1 MKWKWLWPASLFGR
15 LVIVLVAGTMT
26 AQVLTGFIWYDM
38 NYGKALE
45 IPTRVLAAKLSD
57 SISLIEISKVE
68 DERLLIH
75 KLSNSMYRLS
85 PVDAPP
91 RLKTLNTRD
100 RAVELLF
107 KHVFEQEFGRLLPIR
122 MVDIDLHDDHGR
134 EAGWLDLFESHYPSA
149 HFVLYVQ
156 LDSGQWLQLDAYEG
170 QAGMSMA
177 PLMDL
182 FDYLFRIYFIRIIV
196 IVGIALFAVRQI
208 MQPLNHLAAAAE
220 RLGRNIYSAPL
231 DVDGPTEV
239 RRSAKAFNLMQQRLI
254 DTVTEKTRFLA
265 AISHDLRS
273 PITRMRLRTEQIDK
287 PLLREKF
294 RRDLEDMETL
304 ISSTVDF
311 MRGVEVHE
319 NRHPIDINA
328 MLQSLQI
335 DAQETGAEVSLAGE
349 AAPIDGYAVSLKR
362 CLQNLLENAIRYGK
376 SAHIEVMDAPNRL
389 RIAIRDRG
397 PGIPENLLKQVFEPF
412 YRVETS
418 RNAATGGSGL
428 GLSIAKTIVEAH
440 DGQIHLRNMASG
452 GLEVLIDLPRQF
464 SEPAAE

>member
-26 AQVLTGFIWYDM
+26 AQVLTGFVWYDM

-57 SISLIEISKVE
+57 SISLIEISKVD
-68 DERLLIH
+68 DEHLLIN

-85 PVDAPP
+85 PVNAPP

-122 MVDIDLHDDHGR
+122 MADIELHDEHGR

-149 HFVLYVQ
+149 HFILYVQ
-156 LDSGQWLQLDAYEG
+156 LDSGQWLKLDAHEG

-177 PLMDL
+177 PIMDL

-196 IVGIALFAVRQI
+196 IIGIALFAVRQI
-208 MQPLNHLAAAAE
+208 MRPLNQLAIAAE
-220 RLGRNIYSAPL
+220 RLGRNIYSPPV

-273 PITRMRLRTEQIDK
+273 PITRLRLRTEQIDK
-287 PLLREKF
+287 PALRDKF

-319 NRHPIDINA
+319 NRHPININA
-328 MLQSLQI
+328 MLQSLQV
-335 DAQETGAEVSLAGE
+335 DAQETGAEVSLYGT
-349 AAPIDGYAVSLKR
+349 AAPIDGYAISLKR

-376 SAHIEVMDAPNRL
+376 SAHIEVMDSPSRL
-389 RIAIRDRG
+389 RIAIRDHG

-412 YRVETS
+412 YRVESS

-440 DGQIHLRNMASG
+440 DGQIHLRNLAAG
-452 GLEVLIDLPRQF
+452 GLEVLIDLPRRLP
-464 SEPAAE
+464 EPAAE

>member
-1 MKWKWLWPASLFGR
+1 MKWLWPASLFGR

-57 SISLIEISKVE
+57 SISLIEISKID
-68 DERLLIH
+68 DERLLLN

-85 PVDAPP
+85 TVNAPP

-107 KHVFEQEFGRLLPIR
+107 KHVFEQEFGRSLPIR
-122 MVDIDLHDDHGR
+122 IWDIDLHDDHGK

-156 LDSGQWLQLDAYEG
+156 LDSGKWLQLDAYEG
-170 QAGMSMA
+170 QAGMSVA
-177 PLMDL
+177 PIMDL

-208 MQPLNHLAAAAE
+208 MRPLNRLAAAAE
-220 RLGRNIYSAPL
+220 RLGRNIYSPPL

-273 PITRMRLRTEQIDK
+273 PITRMRLRAEQIDK
-287 PLLREKF
+287 PALREKF
-294 RRDLEDMETL
+294 RRDLEDMESL
-304 ISSTVDF
+304 ISSTVDY

-319 NRHPIDINA
+319 NRHPININA

-335 DAQETGAEVSLAGE
+335 DAQETGAEVSISGE
-349 AAPIDGYAVSLKR
+349 AAPIDGYAFSLKR

-376 SAHIEVMDAPNRL
+376 SAHIEVMDSPERL
-389 RIAIRDRG
+389 RIAIRDQG
-397 PGIPENLLKQVFEPF
+397 PGIPEHLLNQVFEPF

-440 DGQIHLRNMASG
+440 DGKIHLRNMDSG
-452 GLEVLIDLPRQF
+452 GLEVVVDLPRQF
-464 SEPAAE
+464 FEPAAE

>member
-1 MKWKWLWPASLFGR
+1 MIWKWLWPASLFGR

-57 SISLIEISKVE
+57 SISLIEISKVD
-68 DERLLIH
+68 DERLLIN
-75 KLSNSMYRLS
+75 KLSNNMYRLS

-122 MVDIDLHDDHGR
+122 MGDIDLHDDHGR

-149 HFVLYVQ
+149 HFILYVQ
-156 LDSGQWLQLDAYEG
+156 LDSGQWLKLDAYEG

-208 MQPLNHLAAAAE
+208 MRPLNRLAEAAE
-220 RLGRNIYSAPL
+220 RLGRNIYSPPL
-231 DVDGPTEV
+231 DADGPTEV

-287 PLLREKF
+287 PMLREKF

-319 NRHPIDINA
+319 NRHLININA
-328 MLQSLQI
+328 MLQSLQV
-335 DAQETGAEVSLAGE
+335 DAQETGAEVSLSGE

-362 CLQNLLENAIRYGK
+362 CLQNVLENAIRYGK
-376 SAHIEVMDAPNRL
+376 SAHIEVMDAPTHL

-397 PGIPENLLKQVFEPF
+397 PGIPEDLLGQVFEPF

-440 DGQIHLRNMASG
+440 DGQIHLCNMASG
-452 GLEVLIDLPRQF
+452 GLEVLIDLPRQ
-464 SEPAAE
+464 SL

>member
-1 MKWKWLWPASLFGR
+1 MKWLWPASLFGR

-57 SISLIEISKVE
+57 SISLIEISKID
-68 DERLLIH
+68 DERLLLN

-85 PVDAPP
+85 TVNAPP

-107 KHVFEQEFGRLLPIR
+107 KHVFEQEFGRSLPIR
-122 MVDIDLHDDHGR
+122 IWDIDLHDDHGK

-156 LDSGQWLQLDAYEG
+156 LDSGKWLQLDAYEG
-170 QAGMSMA
+170 QAGMSVA
-177 PLMDL
+177 PIMDL

-208 MQPLNHLAAAAE
+208 MRPLNRLAAAAE
-220 RLGRNIYSAPL
+220 RLGRNIYSPPL

-273 PITRMRLRTEQIDK
+273 PITRMRLRAEQIDK
-287 PLLREKF
+287 PALREKF
-294 RRDLEDMETL
+294 RRDLEDMESL
-304 ISSTVDF
+304 ISSTVDY

-319 NRHPIDINA
+319 NRHPININA

-335 DAQETGAEVSLAGE
+335 DA
-349 AAPIDGYAVSLKR
+349 
-362 CLQNLLENAIRYGK
+362 
-376 SAHIEVMDAPNRL
+376 IEVMDSPERL
-389 RIAIRDRG
+389 RIAIRDQG
-397 PGIPENLLKQVFEPF
+397 PGIPEHLLNQVFEPF

-440 DGQIHLRNMASG
+440 DGKIHLRNMDSG
-452 GLEVLIDLPRQF
+452 GLEVVVDLPRQF
-464 SEPAAE
+464 FEPAAE

>member
-1 MKWKWLWPASLFGR
+1 MMWKRLWPASLFGR

-68 DERLLIH
+68 DERLLIN

-85 PVDAPP
+85 LADAPP

-107 KHVFEQEFGRLLPIR
+107 KHVFEQEFGRLLAIR
-122 MVDIDLHDDHGR
+122 LVDIDLHDDHGR

-149 HFVLYVQ
+149 HFILYVQ
-156 LDSGQWLQLDAYEG
+156 LDSGQWLKLDAYEG

-182 FDYLFRIYFIRIIV
+182 FDYLFRVYFIRIIV

-208 MQPLNHLAAAAE
+208 MRPLNRLAEAAE
-220 RLGRNIYSAPL
+220 RLGRNIYSPPL

-287 PLLREKF
+287 PVLRDKF

-319 NRHPIDINA
+319 NRHPININSL
-328 MLQSLQI
+328 LQSLQV
-335 DAQETGAEVSLAGE
+335 DAQETGAEVSLSGE
-349 AAPIDGYAVSLKR
+349 AVPIDGYAVSLKR

-376 SAHIEVMDAPNRL
+376 SAHIEVMDTPARL
-389 RIAIRDRG
+389 RIAIRDHG
-397 PGIPENLLKQVFEPF
+397 PGIPDHLLKQVFEPF

-418 RNAATGGSGL
+418 RNADTGGSGL

-440 DGQIHLRNMASG
+440 DGKIHLRNMAAG
-452 GLEVLIDLPRQF
+452 GLEVLIDLPRQL
-464 SEPAAE
+464 P

>member
-1 MKWKWLWPASLFGR
+1 MIWKWLWPASLFGR

-57 SISLIEISKVE
+57 SISLIEISKVD
-68 DERLLIH
+68 DERLLIN
-75 KLSNSMYRLS
+75 KLSNNMYRLS

-91 RLKTLNTRD
+91 RLKTLNTRE

-122 MVDIDLHDDHGR
+122 MGDIDLHDDHGR

-149 HFVLYVQ
+149 HFILYVQ
-156 LDSGQWLQLDAYEG
+156 LDSGQWLKLDAYEG

-208 MQPLNHLAAAAE
+208 MRPLNRLAEAAE
-220 RLGRNIYSAPL
+220 RLGRNIYSPPL
-231 DVDGPTEV
+231 DADGPTEV

-273 PITRMRLRTEQIDK
+273 PITRMRLRTEQIDQ
-287 PLLREKF
+287 PMLREKF

-319 NRHPIDINA
+319 NRHLININA
-328 MLQSLQI
+328 MLQSLQV
-335 DAQETGAEVSLAGE
+335 DAQETGAEVSLSGE

-362 CLQNLLENAIRYGK
+362 CLQNVLENAIRYGK
-376 SAHIEVMDAPNRL
+376 SAHIEVMDAPTHL
-389 RIAIRDRG
+389 SIAIRDRG
-397 PGIPENLLKQVFEPF
+397 PGIPEDLLGQVFEPF

-452 GLEVLIDLPRQF
+452 GLEVLIALPRQ
-464 SEPAAE
+464 SL

>member
-1 MKWKWLWPASLFGR
+1 MIWKWLWPASLFGR

-57 SISLIEISKVE
+57 SISLIEISKVD
-68 DERLLIH
+68 DERLLIN
-75 KLSNSMYRLS
+75 KLSNNMYRLS

-122 MVDIDLHDDHGR
+122 MGDIDLHDDHGR

-149 HFVLYVQ
+149 HFILYVQ
-156 LDSGQWLQLDAYEG
+156 LDSGQWLKLDAYEG

-208 MQPLNHLAAAAE
+208 MRPLNRLAEAAE
-220 RLGRNIYSAPL
+220 RLGRNIYSPPL
-231 DVDGPTEV
+231 DADGPTEV

-287 PLLREKF
+287 PMLREKF

-319 NRHPIDINA
+319 NRHLININA
-328 MLQSLQI
+328 MLQSLQV
-335 DAQETGAEVSLAGE
+335 DAQETGAEVSLSGE

-362 CLQNLLENAIRYGK
+362 CLQNVLENAIRYGK
-376 SAHIEVMDAPNRL
+376 SAHIEVMDAPTHL

-397 PGIPENLLKQVFEPF
+397 PGIPEDLLGQVFEPF

-452 GLEVLIDLPRQF
+452 GLEVLIDLPRQ
-464 SEPAAE
+464 SL

>member
-1 MKWKWLWPASLFGR
+1 MIWKWLWPASLFGR

-57 SISLIEISKVE
+57 SISLIEISKID
-68 DERLLIH
+68 DERLLIN
-75 KLSNSMYRLS
+75 KLSNNMYRLS

-122 MVDIDLHDDHGR
+122 MGDIDLHDDHGR

-149 HFVLYVQ
+149 HFILYVQ
-156 LDSGQWLQLDAYEG
+156 LDSGQWLKLDAYEG

-208 MQPLNHLAAAAE
+208 MRPLNRLAEAAE
-220 RLGRNIYSAPL
+220 RLGRNIYSPPL
-231 DVDGPTEV
+231 DADGPTEV

-287 PLLREKF
+287 PMLREKF

-319 NRHPIDINA
+319 NRHLININA
-328 MLQSLQI
+328 MLQSLQV
-335 DAQETGAEVSLAGE
+335 DAQETGAEVSLSGE

-362 CLQNLLENAIRYGK
+362 CLQNVLENAIRYGK
-376 SAHIEVMDAPNRL
+376 SAHIEVMDAPTHL

-397 PGIPENLLKQVFEPF
+397 PGIPEDLLGQVFEPF

-452 GLEVLIDLPRQF
+452 GLEVLIDLPRQ
-464 SEPAAE
+464 SL